1 MAIEIVA
8 FGKISE
14 VTGAALRAEGLDTTA
29 ALQHWLNTKYPAL
42 QQMRYC
48 IAVNQQ
54 IVNNDIPLPEGAQ
67 VALLPPFSGG

>member
-1 MAIEIVA
+1 MAVEIVA

-14 VTGAALRAEGLDTTA
+14 ITGVSLRAEGPDTTE
-29 ALQHWLNTKYPAL
+29 ALQQWLHARYPAL

-54 IVNNDIPLPEGAQ
+54 IVNSPVPLPVGAQ

>member
-14 VTGAALRAEGLDTTA
+14 VTGTGLQAEGPDTTE
-29 ALQHWLNTKYPAL
+29 ALQQWLHNRYPAL

-54 IVNNDIPLPEGAQ
+54 IVNSHIPLPDGAQ

>member
-1 MAIEIVA
+1 MAVEIVA

-14 VTGAALRAEGLDTTA
+14 ITGTGLRAEGLDSIE
-29 ALQHWLNTKYPAL
+29 ALQQWLHTRYPAL

-54 IVNNDIPLPEGAQ
+54 IVNSHIALPEGAQ